1 MHLCQNKTYM
11 DKTHNN
17 LYLLKKN
24 GFQSRNGLSKAQACL
39 LYAVCACNYIHLPL
53 ARQHKPSI
61 FVSRFV
67 PSRHFFTCNQLS
79 GGAFP
84 FENKPQMNDGC
95 GLRVQIVFIKKMAQY
110 MHNWTKTD

>member
-1 MHLCQNKTYM
+1 MLNCFC
-11 DKTHNN
+11 
-17 LYLLKKN
+17 KKMAS
-24 GFQSRNGLSKAQACL
+24 SRENGLAKAQARL

-79 GGAFP
+79 SGALSRK
-84 FENKPQMNDGC
+84 EPQINGD
-95 GLRVQIVFIKKMAQY
+95 
-110 MHNWTKTD
+110 